1 MVDFLVSDHLG
12 ERFSTVAGS
21 AFDVDLGTDYDVVLI
36 PNFLHHFNAA
46 DCTRFLKRCHGA
58 LRAGGRAVIV
68 EFVPNADRV
77 TPPQSA
83 GFALVMLATTP
94 EGDAYTFDQYA
105 AMLEQ
110 AGFQKPTAH
119 TLPAS
124 MNQALIAVKR

>member
-1 MVDFLVSDHLG
+1 M
-12 ERFSTVAGS
+12 
-21 AFDVDLGTDYDVVLI
+21 
-36 PNFLHHFNAA
+36 
-46 DCTRFLKRCHGA
+46 
-58 LRAGGRAVIV
+58 IV

-94 EGDAYTFDQYA
+94 EGDAYTSDQYA

-110 AGFQKPTAH
+110 AGFEKPTAH

-124 MNQALIAVKR
+124 MKIRRILASLAAPWVAAQAYCSAARLEQSRAACSALEPARCSAK